1 MSSQIFCP
9 LLIVIYAGLY
19 ELFIYFGY
27 ELLISHVICKY
38 FLPFRML
45 CFFMCVC
52 VGGGGF
58 LCCAK
63 LVSLS
68 RSHLL
73 IFTLIFFPLGQQSPT
88 FLAPGTGF
96 MEDSFSMGLKWGRM
110 VSGWIKHII
119 FIMHVISN
127 LMPPLTWQEIPV
139 HSLEVADPCFRKHPK
154 VDPKRKTVVSI
165 VSKNRHGCVFL

>member
-1 MSSQIFCP
+1 MPFRHLYVFFGKMSSQVFCP

-45 CFFMCVC
+45 CFFMCVW
-52 VGGGGF
+52 GGGF

-73 IFTLIFFPLGQQSPT
+73 IFTLISFPLGQQSPT

-96 MEDSFSMGLKWGRM
+96 MEDSFSMGLKMGE
-110 VSGWIKHII
+110 
-119 FIMHVISN
+119 N
-127 LMPPLTWQEIPV
+127 
-139 HSLEVADPCFRKHPK
+139 CFRMNQAHY
-154 VDPKRKTVVSI
+154 I
-165 VSKNRHGCVFL
+165 YHACYF